1 MKRTAIARTRQNDF
15 VNRETF
21 YPLSVPV
28 IRGKESKYVQECLD
42 TEWVSTA
49 GSFVNRLE
57 TEFAAIVGARH
68 AVACSSGT
76 AALQVAL
83 RCAGVCAGDEVIV
96 PTVTFIATANSVSY
110 LGAYPVFV
118 DCDSFY
124 NINVESLR
132 NYLEN
137 NTSCREGVSFNKE
150 TERRIAAVVPVHVFG
165 NAVDMDQLI
174 PLCEEFNLAIVE
186 DAAESLGTRYRS
198 GQQSGRHSG
207 TIGLLGCFSFNG
219 NKIVTTGGGG
229 MIVTDDDDLAN
240 RCRHLTTTAK
250 EDEVRYIHDEIGY
263 NFRLTNLQA
272 AVGVAQLENLE
283 EFLQTKRNNH
293 FAYSRLLEQIPGLEL
308 AATPTYA
315 DNNLWMYPVQIDT
328 DRFGLDREQLM
339 KALAERRIQTRPLWQ
354 LNHRQTPYRDCI
366 ATPCPTADRL
376 LAKTLCFP
384 CNTNLTE
391 TDVEEIVS
399 RIPG

>member
-1 MKRTAIARTRQNDF
+1 VSN
-15 VNRETF
+15 ETF

-28 IRGKESKYVQECLD
+28 IRGNESKYVQECLD

-57 TEFAAIVGARH
+57 TEFASIVGARH
-68 AVACSSGT
+68 AIACSSGT

-83 RCAGVCAGDEVIV
+83 RCAGVCAGEEVIV

-110 LGAYPVFV
+110 LGAHPVFV
-118 DCDSFY
+118 DCDPFY

-132 NYLEN
+132 SFLET
-137 NTSCREGVSFNKE
+137 NTSRREGVTFNKE
-150 TERRIAAVVPVHVFG
+150 TKRRIAAVVPVHVFG
-165 NAVDMDQLI
+165 NAVDMDQLV
-174 PLCEEFNLAIVE
+174 PLCDEFNLAIVE

-198 GQQSGRHSG
+198 GRHSARHSG

-229 MIVTDDDDLAN
+229 MIVTDDDDLAS

-272 AVGVAQLENLE
+272 AVGVAQLESLSQFLE
-283 EFLQTKRNNH
+283 IKRNNH
-293 FAYSRLLEQIPGLEL
+293 SVYNRLLDEIPGLDL
-308 AATPTYA
+308 AATPSYA
-315 DNNLWMYPVQIDT
+315 DNNLWMYPVRIDT
-328 DRFGLDREQLM
+328 GLFSMDREELL
-339 KALAERRIQTRPLWQ
+339 KALAEHRVQTRPLWQ
-354 LNHRQTPYRDCI
+354 LNHRQSPYSHCM
-366 ATPCPTADRL
+366 ATACPTADRL
-376 LAKTLCFP
+376 LAETLCFP
-384 CNTNLTE
+384 CSTNLTDS
-391 TDVEEIVS
+391 DVEEIVS
-399 RIPG
+399 RIPR